1 MSVLLHGM
9 WQRCLSPPC
18 VDVCVVLSAAAAGLA
33 STFSVTND
41 VNEVFFSPRNEHV
54 LGGKLPVSSSGIFD
68 DEGWLWKKVLGQP
81 APPMSTTLADA
92 LRRKL
97 ATTSTVI
104 AVAPS
109 GAGKSFGAWQLA
121 TSRWVDFL
129 DAAPSREDSV
139 FQRWKE
145 AIMEEPGDASF
156 LLKPGETADDVKRG
170 SPEFNTR
177 HALYHTWILLHAL
190 TTMRLQ
196 CKRPSD
202 WLFVQRHRSHQVLAG
217 YNAALAAFKELA
229 CPWKHGAS
237 PAQAYTRLLRA
248 ARFLP
253 EIHMYL
259 YTCRNYSTQGAA
271 RRRKRMP
278 SDHHTFIAE
287 GVTSG

>member
-33 STFSVTND
+33 STFSLTND

-92 LRRKL
+92 LSWRL
-97 ATTSTVI
+97 DHETTPLLL

-109 GAGKSFGAWQLA
+109 GAGKAFGAWQLA
-121 TSRWVDFL
+121 TSQWVDFL

-145 AIMEEPGDASF
+145 AIMEDPVDASF
-156 LLKPGETADDVKRG
+156 LLKPGETSSVA
-170 SPEFNTR
+170 
-177 HALYHTWILLHAL
+177 A
-190 TTMRLQ
+190 
-196 CKRPSD
+196 PS
-202 WLFVQRHRSHQVLAG
+202 
-217 YNAALAAFKELA
+217 
-229 CPWKHGAS
+229 
-237 PAQAYTRLLRA
+237 
-248 ARFLP
+248 
-253 EIHMYL
+253 
-259 YTCRNYSTQGAA
+259 
-271 RRRKRMP
+271 
-278 SDHHTFIAE
+278 
-287 GVTSG
+287 

>member
-121 TSRWVDFL
+121 TSWWVDFL
-129 DAAPSREDSV
+129 DAAPSSEDSV

-202 WLFVQRHRSHQVLAG
+202 WLFVQRHRSHQVRAG

-237 PAQAYTRLLRA
+237 PSANIHTSPARGFRLRA
-248 ARFLP
+248 AP
-253 EIHMYL
+253 
-259 YTCRNYSTQGAA
+259 
-271 RRRKRMP
+271 
-278 SDHHTFIAE
+278 
-287 GVTSG
+287 

>member
-1 MSVLLHGM
+1 MVAPNTEPERGVNATLLRNPEIQIHGM
-9 WQRCLSPPC
+9 SLRCLSPPC
-18 VDVCVVLSAAAAGLA
+18 VDVCVVLPVAVQQATLQAAGLA

-41 VNEVFFSPRNEHV
+41 DVNGVFFSPRNEHS
-54 LGGKLPVSSSGIFD
+54 LGGKVPVSSSGTFD
-68 DEGWLWKKVLGQP
+68 DEGWLWKKALGQP

-121 TSRWVDFL
+121 TSWWVDFL

-156 LLKPGETADDVKRG
+156 LLKPGETADDVERG

-217 YNAALAAFKELA
+217 YNAALAAFKKLA
-229 CPWKHGAS
+229 
-237 PAQAYTRLLRA
+237 
-248 ARFLP
+248 LP
-253 EIHMYL
+253 FETL
-259 YTCRNYSTQGAA
+259 TT
-271 RRRKRMP
+271 
-278 SDHHTFIAE
+278 
-287 GVTSG
+287 